1 MDKATLEK
9 EARAVFDDYLEAFQ
23 TGTRDDMD
31 TFMHF
36 PVAYIGEDS
45 ILVKERYPFDPEKLR
60 ATTDFVRADFKYEVV
75 HIDDTKAHMVG
86 GGTRHRADDSVIEI
100 VESIYIMQKRDGRW
114 GIVSFSGVRT
124 PA

>member
-60 ATTDFVRADFKYEVV
+60 TTTDFVRADFKYEVV
-75 HIDDTKAHMVG
+75 HIDGTKAHMEAIEQYG
-86 GGTRHRADDSVIEI
+86 PCPAHRKTFAPISQRAI
-100 VESIYIMQKRDGRW
+100 R
-114 GIVSFSGVRT
+114 
-124 PA
+124 